1 MAALKERCPNCG
13 GTIILNQS
21 SNIGECNS
29 CGGTYSLSDLHR
41 IKYGSFEEHKETNTS
56 DSNIEELCKK
66 AEIALE
72 TEQWQTAG
80 NLSNEI
86 LRRNPKHAKA
96 YLYRLLSENKVY
108 KKEELAN
115 LDKPFDNSDNYRLL
129 IRFADTYLKMEIEKY
144 SEEVNSAYQTRLLEK
159 QYQGLCTRA
168 TVASIPKHYQDLANG
183 FYSLGDYKDS
193 KVLAAEHLQKFKAA
207 HKQARSKVIRKRV
220 FIALVIIGVI
230 LAIVCTSAIKKASYR
245 AELFSVEITDKVNIE
260 YTDTNADFIF
270 KFNIIN
276 DSKHNANYLK
286 GFITISDSEGN
297 ILADGTC
304 WFNGT
309 IAARNTNYFEMSLE
323 LDSGGASSEIWDSDI
338 SDLIIKYR
346 IIEIRFEDGTTKMY
360 TGKDVIVNKTK
371 SLNPFT

>member
-1 MAALKERCPNCG
+1 MIDVTAFKERCPNCG

-41 IKYGSFEEHKETNTS
+41 IKDGSFEEHKETNAS
-56 DSNIEELCKK
+56 EYNIEELCKK

-86 LRRNPKHAKA
+86 LRRNPKLAEA
-96 YLYRLLSENKVY
+96 YLYRLLAENKVY
-108 KKEELAN
+108 KKEELVN

-144 SEEVNSAYQTRLLEK
+144 SEEVKTAYQTRLLEK
-159 QYQGLCTRA
+159 QYQALCTRS

-193 KVLAAEHLQKFKAA
+193 KVLATEYLIKFKTA
-207 HKQARSKVIRKRV
+207 HKQARAKVIRKRV
-220 FIALVIIGVI
+220 FIALVILGII
-230 LAIVCTSAIKKASYR
+230 LAIICVSAIKKASYR
-245 AELFSVEITDKVNIE
+245 VGLFSVEVTDKVNME
-260 YTDTNADFIF
+260 YDDYTASFVF

-276 DSKHNANYLK
+276 NSFHNANYLK
-286 GFITISDSEGN
+286 GYVTISDAEGTV
-297 ILADGTC
+297 LASGNA
-304 WFNGT
+304 WFSGV
-309 IAARNTNYFEMSLE
+309 IASGNSNYHELSLE
-323 LDSGGASSEIWDSDI
+323 LNRSAATNRIWNTDF
-338 SDLIIKYR
+338 SDLVIKYR
-346 IIEIRFEDGTTKMY
+346 ITEVHFDDGTIKEY
-360 TGKDVIVNKTK
+360 RGKDVVVNK
-371 SLNPFT
+371 S